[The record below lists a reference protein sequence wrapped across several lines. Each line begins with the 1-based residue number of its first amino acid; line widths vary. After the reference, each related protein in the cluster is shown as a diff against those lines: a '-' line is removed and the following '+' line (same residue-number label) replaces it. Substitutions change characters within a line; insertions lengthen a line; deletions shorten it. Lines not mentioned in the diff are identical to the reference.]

1 MADSDDQSD
10 ERDPQNDG
18 YRGIRSCSTHAEA
31 LAAMEDDLDSH
42 RTGENAELKSEVAL
56 LLRDFYDKIDKYAKP
71 PAAHRDIVYVRSIK
85 KALDAAIQHR
95 EAGEAFSHR
104 LPSSAQMLALRY
116 THQSGTLEEDVCAV
130 LVDYQVQYGA
140 PVPFLGFGYTAMPVH
155 ELLLATPVQPTH
167 VMDEHDHLAA
177 QHATPSEEM
186 KDQLERR
193 EEQQS
198 EQNDVASVQS
208 EAPRPTM
215 PVEEDPS
222 LNFGGPDA
230 EFDQMDFNAWN
241 LQRTMK
247 LRQDLQGLREMTA
260 ETTTAQRA
268 EIDALKTHREETA
281 YLLSILLRQMQE
293 YRGELRALKA
303 QVAVPTPPHSQ
314 HSRKRSVDTS
324 VLKDETRKKARTEAV
339 PPPTHRPYDTN
350 HAANPTAK
358 TATSVL
364 DKQLGRIAM
373 LRDEIQASKQCFSLC
388 EPLCAEKDRA
398 STNTNDGPH
407 ASASTEVSYTEV
419 PDRAIERDTVNPKRA
434 EPPQGQKAA
443 PKTRPPLDPN
453 SKEYKKEY
461 NSLTRRWTAGLIAM
475 PILLVTSY
483 YLFDRII
490 LGHEKKELH
499 RFHSSKNPD
508 ESPIKSF

>member
-1 MADSDDQSD
+1 MTGSDNHDN

-31 LAAMEDDLDSH
+31 LAAMEEDLDSR

-85 KALDAAIQHR
+85 KALEAAIQYR

-130 LVDYQVQYGA
+130 LVDYQVKYGA
-140 PVPFLGFGYTAMPVH
+140 PVPFLGFGYTAKPVH
-155 ELLLATPVQPTH
+155 ELLLATPVQPPH
-167 VMDEHDHLAA
+167 VIGEHEPLLE
-177 QHATPSEEM
+177 QQATPFEDM
-186 KDQLERR
+186 KDRVERR

-198 EQNDVASVQS
+198 EQNDVAS
-208 EAPRPTM
+208 
-215 PVEEDPS
+215 
-222 LNFGGPDA
+222 
-230 EFDQMDFNAWN
+230 
-241 LQRTMK
+241 RTMK

-268 EIDALKTHREETA
+268 EIDALKTDREENA
-281 YLLSILLRQMQE
+281 HLLSILLRQMQE
-293 YRGELRALKA
+293 YRRDLRLLKV
-303 QVAVPTPPHSQ
+303 QVAVPTPP
-314 HSRKRSVDTS
+314 
-324 VLKDETRKKARTEAV
+324 LE
-339 PPPTHRPYDTN
+339 
-350 HAANPTAK
+350 

-364 DKQLGRIAM
+364 DKQLSCISM
-373 LRDEIQASKQCFSLC
+373 LCYENQANQQYLSLC
-388 EPLCAEKDRA
+388 EPLCVKKNATTQHQRRSPRQHRHRNPATLRSSTTPSNATVQPEKTTHTA
-398 STNTNDGPH
+398 SSVRSPGQNFPT
-407 ASASTEVSYTEV
+407 A
-419 PDRAIERDTVNPKRA
+419 VNPKRA
-434 EPPQGQKAA
+434 EPPRGQKPA

-499 RFHSSKNPD
+499 RFDSSKNPD